1 MAKALAI
8 ASDGSKPLQ
17 NNTHERYARFRAAA
31 LPRIVA
37 FRKAGNTAKNDRNAD
52 ANSFRLEKKP
62 GVRERI
68 DYLVRQAED
77 RIIEKR
83 CRLEEQLWSVLE
95 ADIGNFWET
104 YETAS
109 GKLATDQDGKM
120 LTVRKQRAKLINDL
134 PPEFRKL
141 IEDVTVDR
149 NGNVIPK
156 LYSKAHA
163 NAALCKFHNIGRTDD
178 RSESDVSRLSDA
190 ELIRQLADQAK
201 ELGVEID
208 LNYSFAQ
215 QPSATETDGQDS
227 QVIDADPP
235 SGASSASAPT
245 ADSATDVSN
254 NPPEPISELAVSSAA
269 PPEARR
275 LPKAGRGKR

>member
-1 MAKALAI
+1 MAKTPAI
-8 ASDGSKPLQ
+8 IFDGSKPLR
-17 NNTHERYARFRAAA
+17 NNLHESYARLRAAA

-37 FRKAGNTAKNDRNAD
+37 FRKAGNTAKNDHVAD
-52 ANSFRLEKKP
+52 TNSFRLEKKP

-83 CRLEEQLWSVLE
+83 QRIEERLWSIHE
-95 ADIGNFWET
+95 GNIQDLFEVAERAKTNKAGEIET
-104 YETAS
+104 DEN
-109 GKLATDQDGKM
+109 GRM
-120 LTVRKQRAKLINDL
+120 LTVREERPRLISDL
-134 PPEFRKL
+134 APEVAQL

-149 NGNVIPK
+149 KGRLIPR
-156 LYSKAHA
+156 LYSKPQA
-163 NAALCKFHNIGRTDD
+163 NQELRKMLGIGRTDD
-178 RSESDVSRLSDA
+178 RPESDVGRLSDA
-190 ELIRQLADQAK
+190 ELIQQLADQAK

-215 QPSATETDGQDS
+215 QPSATETDVQDS
-227 QVIDADPP
+227 QVIDADP
-235 SGASSASAPT
+235 AA
-245 ADSATDVSN
+245 DVSS
-254 NPPEPISELAVSSAA
+254 PEALTNELAVSSAA

>member
-83 CRLEEQLWSVLE
+83 QRIEERLWAIHE
-95 ADIGNFWET
+95 GNVQDLFEVAERAKTNKAGEIET
-104 YETAS
+104 DEN
-109 GKLATDQDGKM
+109 GRM
-120 LTVRKQRAKLINDL
+120 VTVREERPRLISDL
-134 PPEFRKL
+134 APEVAQL

-149 NGNVIPK
+149 KGRLIPR
-156 LYSKAHA
+156 LYSSAQA
-163 NAALCKFHNIGRTDD
+163 NAELRKLHNFGRTED
-178 RSESDVSRLSDA
+178 RSTDVSRLSDA
-190 ELIRQLADQAK
+190 ELIAQLAEQAK
-201 ELGVEID
+201 AWGSRSI
-208 LNYSFAQ
+208 
-215 QPSATETDGQDS
+215 
-227 QVIDADPP
+227 
-235 SGASSASAPT
+235 
-245 ADSATDVSN
+245 
-254 NPPEPISELAVSSAA
+254 
-269 PPEARR
+269 
-275 LPKAGRGKR
+275 